1 VATDGPTFP
10 DAPRYPAIDDYGFLG
25 DGLGVALVSRAGSI
39 DWACLR
45 RIDDGS
51 TFGRL
56 LGWDT
61 AGYCRFAP
69 TAEAEVSRRY
79 LGDTLTL
86 ETTFRTAEGAVR
98 VVDLLALRRDGY
110 PEGRLVR
117 VAEGIE
123 GEVEVGLVIAAR
135 YDYGQLRPWV
145 RKVAEGVHTLIGGDD
160 GLLVWSDLDLRI
172 VERQDLVGVATLRPG
187 ERRRLSL
194 DVRLPHTL
202 DGDRLDAPDAAEVDG
217 HLVTTE
223 EGWSRIHEDVDVEPE
238 LRRSALVLRALGN
251 ADTGAIA
258 AAATTSIPEVVG
270 GDSTWDYRYTWI
282 RDSWLTVRALA
293 ELGDVSCADRFRRFV
308 ERSAAGQV
316 EELQIAF
323 GVGGEHSLGE
333 RTLDHL
339 EGWRG
344 AKPVRIGNDAAG
356 QLQLDAYG
364 ELLEL
369 AWLWYERGHEPDEDW
384 WHFLVDVANHAADR
398 WRDPDHGIWE
408 VRGEEHHFVH
418 SKAFAWVA
426 LDRAA
431 RLADALD
438 RDHNA
443 EVERWRSEAAELRA
457 EVLDRGVDPKRGCF
471 VDALD
476 GSDLDAAVLLLPSVE
491 FVAWDDPV
499 MVATVDAVL
508 EDLLRDGF
516 VRRRESWDDEG
527 AFLPCTFWLVENL
540 AHLGRVDE
548 ARAFYDRVVATA
560 NDLGLFAEEYD
571 SRVPMVLGNFPQ
583 ALTHLGHINAALA
596 LKAATASP
604 VSPARSSTSS
614 MS

>member
-1 VATDGPTFP
+1 MTTDGPAFP
-10 DAPRYPAIDDYGFLG
+10 DAPRYPTIDDYGFLG
-25 DGLGVALVSRAGSI
+25 DGLGAALVSRAGSI

-56 LGWDT
+56 LDWDT
-61 AGYCRFAP
+61 AGHCRFAP
-69 TAEAEVSRRY
+69 TAEAEVTRRY
-79 LGDTLTL
+79 LGNTCTL
-86 ETTFRTAEGAVR
+86 ETTFRTATGAAR
-98 VVDLLALRRDGY
+98 VIDLLALRRDGY

-117 VAEGIE
+117 IAEGIE
-123 GEVEVGLVIAAR
+123 GTVELGLVIAAR
-135 YDYGQLRPWV
+135 YDYGLLRPWV
-145 RKVAEGVHTLIGGDD
+145 RTVGDGVHTLIGGDD
-160 GLLVWSDLDLRI
+160 GLLVWSD
-172 VERQDLVGVATLRPG
+172 VELHTVDRQDLVGTTVVGPG
-187 ERRRLSL
+187 ERWRLSL
-194 DVRLPHTL
+194 DVRPPHTL
-202 DGDRLDAPDAAEVDG
+202 DGELLTGTPTPDEVDG
-217 HLVTTE
+217 LVEATAV
-223 EGWSRIHEDVDVEPE
+223 GWSQIHDDVDVTPD

-270 GDSTWDYRYTWI
+270 GDSNWDYRYTWI

-293 ELGDVSCADRFRRFV
+293 DLGDVSSADRFRRFV

-316 EELQIAF
+316 DELQIAF
-323 GVGGEHSLGE
+323 GVGGEHSLSE

-344 AKPVRIGNDAAG
+344 SKPVRIGNAAAG

-369 AWLWYERGHEPDEDW
+369 AWLWYERGHVPDDDW
-384 WHFLVDVANHAADR
+384 WHFLVDVANHACDR
-398 WRDPDHGIWE
+398 WRDPDSGIWE
-408 VRGEEHHFVH
+408 VRGEQHHFVH

-426 LDRAA
+426 LDRGV

-438 RDHNA
+438 RDHDA
-443 EVERWRSEAAELRA
+443 EVQRWRTEAAALRA
-457 EVLDRGVDPKRGCF
+457 EVLERGVDPKRGCF

-476 GSDLDAAVLLLPSVE
+476 GTILDAAVLLLPTVE

-508 EDLLRDGF
+508 DGLVVDGF
-516 VRRRESWDDEG
+516 VRRRQGWDDEG
-527 AFLPCTFWLVENL
+527 AFLPCTFWLVECL
-540 AHLGRVDE
+540 AHLGRLDE
-548 ARAFYDRVVATA
+548 ARAFFDRATGTA
-560 NDLGLFAEEYD
+560 NDLGLFAEEYQP
-571 SRVPMVLGNFPQ
+571 RTRMALGNFPQ

-596 LKAATASP
+596 LREAA
-604 VSPARSSTSS
+604 R
-614 MS
+614 

>member
-1 VATDGPTFP
+1 VATDGPAFP
-10 DAPRYPAIDDYGFLG
+10 DAPRYPSIDDYGFLG
-25 DGLGVALVSRAGSI
+25 DGQGAALVSRAGSV

-61 AGYCRFAP
+61 AGHCRFAP

-86 ETTFRTAEGAVR
+86 ETTFRTATGAVR
-98 VVDLLALRRDGY
+98 VIDLLSLRRDGY

-117 VAEGIE
+117 IAEGIE

-145 RKVAEGVHTLIGGDD
+145 RSFGDGVHTLIGGDD
-160 GLLVWSDLDLRI
+160 GLLVWSDLDLEI
-172 VERQDLVGVATLRPG
+172 VERQDLVGTVTLGPG
-187 ERRRLSL
+187 QRARLSL
-194 DVRLPHTL
+194 DVRPPHTL
-202 DGDRLDAPDAAEVDG
+202 DPEPSGAPDADDVDG
-217 HLVTTE
+217 YLVATE
-223 EGWSRIHEDVDVEPE
+223 QGWNQIREDVDVTDD

-316 EELQIAF
+316 DELQIAF
-323 GVGGEHSLGE
+323 GVGGEHSLNE

-344 AKPVRIGNDAAG
+344 SKPVRIGNAAAS

-364 ELLEL
+364 ELLQL
-369 AWLWYERGHEPDEDW
+369 AWLWYERGHLPDDDW
-384 WHFLVDVANHAADR
+384 WRFLVDVANHAADR

-426 LDRAA
+426 LDRGA
-431 RLADALD
+431 RLADALQ
-438 RDHNA
+438 RDHDA
-443 EVERWRSEAAELRA
+443 EVQRWRDEAAQLRA
-457 EVLDRGVDPKRGCF
+457 EVLARGVDPKRGCF
-471 VDALD
+471 VDAL
-476 GSDLDAAVLLLPSVE
+476 GGHELDAAVLLLPSVE

-508 EDLLRDGF
+508 EGLVRDGF

-540 AHLGRVDE
+540 AHQGRVAE
-548 ARAFYDRVVATA
+548 AQAFFDRTAATA

-571 SRVPMVLGNFPQ
+571 PKTGTVLGNYPQ
-583 ALTHLGHINAALA
+583 ALTHLAHINAALA
-596 LKAATASP
+596 LRAAQ
-604 VSPARSSTSS
+604 PA
-614 MS
+614 